1 MKIKCN
7 FAPLKIRLLSL
18 NLEKE
23 KLIDYQRLV
32 GEDKAPKQ
40 KKLKNKMD
48 TLSYKTISA
57 NEKIVKKEWVV
68 IDAENEVVGRLS
80 TMVARILRGKNK
92 TYFTPHFDCGDNV
105 IIINAE
111 KIRFTGK
118 KMDDKVYVRHT
129 GYPGGQRFATP
140 KELMRKNPI
149 KILEHAVRGMLPKN
163 KLGDQ
168 LYRNL
173 YVYVGNQHPHEGQ
186 QPKLININEIK

>member
-1 MKIKCN
+1 
-7 FAPLKIRLLSL
+7 
-18 NLEKE
+18 
-23 KLIDYQRLV
+23 
-32 GEDKAPKQ
+32 
-40 KKLKNKMD
+40 MD

-68 IDAENEVVGRLS
+68 IDAENEIVGRLS

-118 KMDDKVYVRHT
+118 KMDDKEYVRHT
-129 GYPGGQRFATP
+129 GYPGGQRFTTP
-140 KELMRKNPI
+140 RQYLQKHPI
-149 KILEHAVRGMLPKN
+149 RILEHAIKGMLPKN
-163 KLGDQ
+163 KLGAE

-173 YVYVGNQHPHEGQ
+173 YVYVGPNHPHEGQ